1 MYFEFHYLEIFL
13 LQCLFSEQ
21 ETLYNREFLW
31 LLKRKKR
38 STLMGPCN
46 TWKNG
51 MDIERTDTF
60 ESQKD
65 YKGTYGLIYDHTLFG
80 FTLLWLNTT
89 NSFFFFWRWVGRN
102 NSR

>member
-1 MYFEFHYLEIFL
+1 
-13 LQCLFSEQ
+13 
-21 ETLYNREFLW
+21 
-31 LLKRKKR
+31 
-38 STLMGPCN
+38 MGPCN

-89 NSFFFFWRWVGRN
+89 NSFFFLAVGGEEQQPLTCAYFYPFFYFW
-102 NSR
+102 

>member
-1 MYFEFHYLEIFL
+1 
-13 LQCLFSEQ
+13 
-21 ETLYNREFLW
+21 
-31 LLKRKKR
+31 
-38 STLMGPCN
+38 MGPCN

-89 NSFFFFWRWVGRN
+89 NSFFFFGGGWGGTTAADMCILLPLLLLLVTALFKEA
-102 NSR
+102 SLLQH

>member
-1 MYFEFHYLEIFL
+1 
-13 LQCLFSEQ
+13 
-21 ETLYNREFLW
+21 
-31 LLKRKKR
+31 
-38 STLMGPCN
+38 MGPCN

-65 YKGTYGLIYDHTLFG
+65 YKGTYGLIYDHTLFC

-89 NSFFFFWRWVGRN
+89 NSFFFFLAVGGEEQQPLTCAYFYPFFYFW
-102 NSR
+102 